1 MSEQDKENGT
11 PETPIGK
18 DAASLKDAA
27 DAILAA
33 DKAQRA
39 HEAPA
44 DENEAEGEP
53 AAERDPFEV
62 LLELQKENAE
72 LKDKALRAM
81 SEAENTRRR
90 AMRDKEDAAR
100 YGAQKFGSD
109 MVQVSDNLRR
119 AIAALKPEDRDASP
133 DTVKALIDGVEATE
147 RQLLAA
153 FERHGIKE
161 ITPQPG
167 DRFDAHLHEAMFEVP
182 NSGQPAGTVVH
193 VIEAGYMIGER
204 LLRAARV
211 GVAKADD
218 AAPQGSGGPTVD
230 IKA

>member
-1 MSEQDKENGT
+1 MSEQNNDNGK
-11 PETPIGK
+11 PEAPL
-18 DAASLKDAA
+18 DAKNPASLKEAA

-33 DKAQRA
+33 DKAA
-39 HEAPA
+39 KAGEAEP
-44 DENEAEGEP
+44 EGEAEGNAEP
-53 AAERDPFEV
+53 DPFEV
-62 LLELQKENAE
+62 LQALQAENAD
-72 LKDKALRAM
+72 LKDKVLRAM

-90 AMRDKEDAAR
+90 AEREKQDAAR
-100 YGAQKFGSD
+100 YAAAGFGRD

-119 AIAALKPEDRDASP
+119 AIAALKPEDRDAAP
-133 DTVKALIDGVEATE
+133 ETVKALIDGVEVTE

-161 ITPQPG
+161 ITPQAG
-167 DRFDAHLHEAMFEVP
+167 DKFDAHLHEAMFEVP

-193 VIEAGYMIGER
+193 VVEAGYMIGER

-211 GVAKADD
+211 GVAKADE
-218 AAPQGSGGPTVD
+218 AASGAGVD

>member
-1 MSEQDKENGT
+1 MSEQDKENGN

-18 DAASLKDAA
+18 DAASLKEAA
-27 DAILAA
+27 DTILAA
-33 DKAQRA
+33 DKAAQA
-39 HEAPA
+39 
-44 DENEAEGEP
+44 NEADTTAGSEP
-53 AAERDPFEV
+53 EAEPDPFAV
-62 LLELQKENAE
+62 LVALQKENAE
-72 LKDKALRAM
+72 LKDRALRAVA
-81 SEAENTRRR
+81 EAENTRRR
-90 AMRDKEDAAR
+90 ALRDKEDAAR

-119 AIAALKPEDRDASP
+119 AIAALKPEDREASP

-167 DRFDAHLHEAMFEVP
+167 DKFDAHLHEAMFEVP

-193 VIEAGYMIGER
+193 VVEAGYMIGER

-211 GVAKADD
+211 GVAKADET
-218 AAPQGSGGPTVD
+218 APKSGSVD
-230 IKA
+230 IQA

>member
-1 MSEQDKENGT
+1 MSEQNNDNGKPT
-11 PETPIGK
+11 EAQFEAK
-18 DAASLKDAA
+18 DAASLKEAA

-33 DKAQRA
+33 DKAA
-39 HEAPA
+39 NADKANDEESEA
-44 DENEAEGEP
+44 NAEP
-53 AAERDPFEV
+53 DPFEV
-62 LLELQKENAE
+62 LQALQAENAD
-72 LKDKALRAM
+72 LKDKVLRAM

-90 AMRDKEDAAR
+90 AEREKQDAAR
-100 YGAQKFGSD
+100 YAAAGFGRD

-119 AIAALKPEDRDASP
+119 AIAALKPEDRDAAP
-133 DTVKALIDGVEATE
+133 ETVKALIDGVEATE

-161 ITPQPG
+161 ITPQAG
-167 DRFDAHLHEAMFEVP
+167 DKFDAHLHEAMFEVP

-193 VIEAGYMIGER
+193 VVEAGYMIGER

-211 GVAKADD
+211 GVAKADE
-218 AAPQGSGGPTVD
+218 AANGAGVD

>member
-1 MSEQDKENGT
+1 MSDQHDDNGN
-11 PETPIGK
+11 PQSNDPK
-18 DAASLKDAA
+18 SLKEAA

-33 DKAQRA
+33 AAAADKG
-39 HEAPA
+39 
-44 DENEAEGEP
+44 EAEIDPQDE
-53 AAERDPFEV
+53 ADPFAV
-62 LLELQKENAE
+62 LTTLQKENEE
-72 LKDKALRAM
+72 LKDKLLRAVA
-81 SEAENTRRR
+81 ETENTRRR
-90 AMRDKEDAAR
+90 AERDKQDAAR
-100 YGAQKFGSD
+100 YAAAGFGRD

-119 AIAALKPEDRDASP
+119 AIAALKPEDREASP
-133 DTVKALIDGVEATE
+133 ETVKSLIDGVEVTE

-161 ITPQPG
+161 ITPKPG
-167 DRFDAHLHEAMFEVP
+167 DKFDAHLHEAMFEVP

-193 VIEAGYMIGER
+193 VIEAGYMIGDR

-218 AAPQGSGGPTVD
+218 VGTHAGVD

>member
-1 MSEQDKENGT
+1 MSDQDNENGKPADT
-11 PETPIGK
+11 
-18 DAASLKDAA
+18 DAKSLKEAA

-33 DKAQRA
+33 DAAAAQ
-39 HEAPA
+39 
-44 DENEAEGEP
+44 NEAGEEGGEGEP
-53 AAERDPFEV
+53 DPFAV
-62 LLELQKENAE
+62 LTALQKENEE
-72 LKDKALRAM
+72 LKDKALRAVA
-81 SEAENTRRR
+81 EAENTRRR
-90 AMRDKEDAAR
+90 AMREKEDAQR

-119 AIAALKPEDRDASP
+119 AIAALKPEDREAAP
-133 DTVKALIDGVEATE
+133 ETVRALIDGVEATE

-161 ITPQPG
+161 ITPKPG
-167 DRFDAHLHEAMFEVP
+167 DKFDAHLHEAMFEVP

-193 VIEAGYMIGER
+193 VIEAGYMIGDR

-211 GVAKADD
+211 GVAKAEEG
-218 AAPQGSGGPTVD
+218 APSGGQASGEGVD